1 MSSRAQ
7 ALPAPPT
14 VLAWRAA
21 AGLCRAR
28 PGPGGNKNPGWGT
41 TLGNT
46 FGHTFRITTWGESHG
61 DAVGVVVDGCP
72 PRLPLAI
79 DEIQR
84 ELDRRR
90 PGQSEI
96 SSQRREGDRAELLS
110 GVFDGLTL
118 GTPILIGVWNEDA
131 RGKDYEHLRSV
142 FRPSHADYT
151 YQAKYGIRNWKG
163 GGRASARE
171 TVGRVAA
178 GAIAKK
184 VLAREFGV
192 EIVGYVKQVWE
203 LTAEVDPDTVS
214 PEDVESNDVRCPDQD
229 MAVRMM
235 ERIKDARKD
244 GDSLGGIVEAVAR
257 NVPAGLGDPV
267 FDKLDGDLAR
277 AMLSLPACKGFE
289 VGSGFGGITM
299 TGSEH
304 NDPFYSE
311 GGRIRTRTNRS
322 GGIQGG
328 ISNGENIVVRAAFK
342 PTATIMKPQE
352 TVDVDGNAVVL
363 EGRGRHDPCVLPRAV
378 PIVEAMV
385 ALVLVDHA
393 LRHRAQMGPQ

>member
-1 MSSRAQ
+1 M
-7 ALPAPPT
+7 
-14 VLAWRAA
+14 
-21 AGLCRAR
+21 
-28 PGPGGNKNPGWGT
+28 
-41 TLGNT
+41 GNT
-46 FGHTFRITTWGESHG
+46 FGHMFRITTWGESHG

-72 PRLPLAI
+72 PRLPLAVE
-79 DEIQR
+79 EIQR

-96 SSQRREGDRAELLS
+96 STQRREGDKAEILS
-110 GVFDGLTL
+110 GVFEGLTL

-131 RGKDYEHLRSV
+131 RGKDYEHMRSA

-171 TVGRVAA
+171 TIGRVAA
-178 GAIAKK
+178 GAIARK
-184 VLAREFGV
+184 VLAQEYGV
-192 EIVGYVKQVWE
+192 EIVGYVKQIWE
-203 LTAEVDPDTVS
+203 LKAEVDSDTVS
-214 PEDVESNDVRCPDQD
+214 ASEVEANMARCPDED
-229 MAVRMM
+229 MAVRMI
-235 ERIKDARKD
+235 ERIKQARKE

-257 NVPAGLGDPV
+257 KVPVGLGEPV
-267 FDKLDGDLAR
+267 FDKLEADMAR

-289 VGSGFGGITM
+289 IGSGFGGITM

-311 GGRIRTRTNRS
+311 EGRIRTRTNRS
-322 GGIQGG
+322 GGVQGG
-328 ISNGENIVVRAAFK
+328 ISNGENIVIRAAFK

-352 TVDVDGNAVVL
+352 TVNQEGDPIIL

-378 PIVEAMV
+378 PIVEAMM

-393 LRHRAQMGPQ
+393 LRQRGQTGRV